1 MATRSGGSGIVL
13 DLSANGAKTVQ
24 AAPGSSQTFTL
35 PAPKLAANGN
45 YPRACRIVVRV
56 RGVVDNNGEG
66 DASVDWS
73 DLARIVASFETQC
86 PLYGTIH
93 KSDTFKGPVA
103 KHVAE
108 FLACGYNYYGGVG
121 QGLAAGDGAAPF
133 DISFALPFSH
143 EAFFS
148 PLDFAPWVGWLSQ
161 LQLTVNLA
169 PADVFD
175 VVGAGLVTGN
185 LTVTAWIEAVPTKTL
200 ELPAVNQFRAYVPP
214 AAGGSQALLQN
225 IGQAGG
231 LSCVQPGSRLAAILE
246 MLSNSGMGG
255 PVADEAVY
263 TQFSADQLNQ
273 PQTNNLKSFVEQFQ
287 MLRRQSVVGGRIL
300 GAGTTPQ
307 SNPAGN
313 PYNEAAELL
322 FMPWR
327 VPGADAEIGSQQKFM
342 GNLTLDRTFTVT
354 PNSGEF
360 VIITNELRQL
370 SEDSAGAFLT
380 AASVEPARAAQM
392 KRAYYD
398 GIPGN
403 AKSQFAIPLRI
414 PNKA

>member
-56 RGVVDNNGEG
+56 QGVVDNDGEG
-66 DASVDWS
+66 AAAVDWS
-73 DLARIVASFETQC
+73 DLARVVSSFETQC

-108 FLACGYNYYGGVG
+108 FLSCGYNYYGGVG
-121 QGLAAGDGAAPF
+121 NGLAAADATADF

-161 LQLTVNLA
+161 LQVTINLA
-169 PADVFD
+169 PVDVFG
-175 VVGAGLVTGN
+175 VVGAGLIVGN
-185 LTVTAWIEAVPTKTL
+185 LTINAWIEAVPTKTL

-214 AAGGSQALLQN
+214 AAGGGQALLQN

-231 LSCVQPGSRLAAILE
+231 LSCVQPGSRVAAILE
-246 MLSNSGMGG
+246 MLANSGMGG
-255 PVADEAVY
+255 PVVAESTY

-273 PQTNNLKSFVEQFQ
+273 PQTNNLKSFVEQYQ
-287 MLRRQSVVGGRIL
+287 MLRRQSVVGGRVTV
-300 GAGTTPQ
+300 GTTTLP
-307 SNPAGN
+307 NTAGN

-342 GNLTLDRTFTVT
+342 GNLTLDRSFTST
-354 PNSGEF
+354 PSSGEF
-360 VIITNELRQL
+360 VIVTNELRQL

-380 AASVEPARAAQM
+380 AASVSPQRAAQM

-398 GIPGN
+398 GNPSNGR
-403 AKSQFAIPLRI
+403 SQFAIPLRV
-414 PNKA
+414 PNQ